1 MKTLYETMS
10 NYYKYNNID
19 WNYYLNDLAF
29 PKNINDARKFIDD
42 FFAYAGK
49 SYLIRDILQEC
60 ETLRVNHTLSVFF
73 IGLLIKNS
81 SFHDLK
87 IIDNDQNEIF
97 EFSYLWFLV
106 SLFHD
111 MGYIQEKDWTYKFD
125 YRKKSKDFE
134 KIMKE
139 NKIYHNHSFYKR
151 MPFTAYYDLGITF
164 PVPSR
169 YVRYHTPTVRTKYE
183 IPYYNGI
190 SFNNGTTIKKSM
202 YTSGTIFNYLEYCK
216 MNPKINHYDHGIV
229 GGLWL
234 YDSLVKNYYL
244 SFSRNKSAD
253 FNDFYINDLHFST
266 SQFPIFAYLAD
277 CIISHNMWFAT
288 DDYTI
293 EQYEKY
299 GLKQLIPPYA
309 QPVQFNRNPILFILA
324 LADTLEPI
332 KTRSNLDISPLDV
345 LNNIECEFNYK
356 QIILKFKN
364 NDMFNKMTDKIN
376 RSTNWLDINVHINN
390 KNNEIVVIF

>member
-29 PKNINDARKFIDD
+29 PKNINDAKKFIDD

-139 NKIYHNHSFYKR
+139 NKIYYNHSFYKR

-288 DDYTI
+288 DDYTV
-293 EQYEKY
+293 
-299 GLKQLIPPYA
+299 G
-309 QPVQFNRNPILFILA
+309 
-324 LADTLEPI
+324 
-332 KTRSNLDISPLDV
+332 
-345 LNNIECEFNYK
+345 
-356 QIILKFKN
+356 
-364 NDMFNKMTDKIN
+364 
-376 RSTNWLDINVHINN
+376 STWNAFVSS
-390 KNNEIVVIF
+390 

>member
-1 MKTLYETMS
+1 METLYETMS

-29 PKNINDARKFIDD
+29 PKNVNDARKFIDD
-42 FFAYAGK
+42 FFAYGGK
-49 SYLIRDILQEC
+49 SYLIHDILQESDP
-60 ETLRVNHTLSVFF
+60 LRINHTLSVFF

-87 IIDNDQNEIF
+87 IIDNNQNEIF

-139 NKIYHNHSFYKR
+139 NKIYYNHSFYKYL
-151 MPFTAYYDLGITF
+151 PFTAYYDLGIIF

-202 YTSGTIFNYLEYCK
+202 YTSGTIFNYLEYFK
-216 MNPKINHYDHGIV
+216 MN
-229 GGLWL
+229 
-234 YDSLVKNYYL
+234 
-244 SFSRNKSAD
+244 
-253 FNDFYINDLHFST
+253 
-266 SQFPIFAYLAD
+266 Q
-277 CIISHNMWFAT
+277 
-288 DDYTI
+288 
-293 EQYEKY
+293 
-299 GLKQLIPPYA
+299 
-309 QPVQFNRNPILFILA
+309 
-324 LADTLEPI
+324 
-332 KTRSNLDISPLDV
+332 
-345 LNNIECEFNYK
+345 
-356 QIILKFKN
+356 
-364 NDMFNKMTDKIN
+364 
-376 RSTNWLDINVHINN
+376 
-390 KNNEIVVIF
+390 